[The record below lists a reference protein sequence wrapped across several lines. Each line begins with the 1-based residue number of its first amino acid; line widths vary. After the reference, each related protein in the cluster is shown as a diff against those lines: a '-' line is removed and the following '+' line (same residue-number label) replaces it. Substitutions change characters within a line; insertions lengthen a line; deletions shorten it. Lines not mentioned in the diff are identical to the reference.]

1 MKIALI
7 TDTHFGARNDNVNF
21 NEYFYQ
27 FYEGV
32 FFPYLQQHNIKTC
45 IHLGDRFDRRKYVS
59 YKTAKDF
66 RERFIL
72 PFNVLGIDLHMLVGN
87 HDIYYKNTSQVN
99 SLTELLGERHKNIH
113 IYEDATEVEFDGLP
127 ILLMPWINSTNEIYA
142 EGMIDETQAEVC
154 MGHLEINGFQM
165 NKSVIHS
172 HGGKEKEFFRKFDTV
187 MSGHFHH
194 KSDDGQIYYLG
205 TPYEIYWGDWE
216 DPKGFHIYDTETK
229 TLERIV
235 NPYTIYEKIYYDDSK
250 ENYKAH
256 DITKYAN
263 KYVKLIVVNKKD
275 LYQFDQ
281 FLDKLY
287 QADCFDIKIV
297 EDFSDLD
304 ASTVSDDIVEN
315 TEDTLTLLGK
325 DIDDLSID
333 LEKDRLKN
341 QMKSLYTEAQ
351 DLDLE

>member
-1 MKIALI
+1 M
-7 TDTHFGARNDNVNF
+7 
-21 NEYFYQ
+21 
-27 FYEGV
+27 
-32 FFPYLQQHNIKTC
+32 
-45 IHLGDRFDRRKYVS
+45 
-59 YKTAKDF
+59 
-66 RERFIL
+66 IL
-72 PFNVLGIDLHMLVGN
+72 KLKH
-87 HDIYYKNTSQVN
+87 Q
-99 SLTELLGERHKNIH
+99 
-113 IYEDATEVEFDGLP
+113 
-127 ILLMPWINSTNEIYA
+127 
-142 EGMIDETQAEVC
+142 
-154 MGHLEINGFQM
+154 
-165 NKSVIHS
+165 
-172 HGGKEKEFFRKFDTV
+172 KE
-187 MSGHFHH
+187 
-194 KSDDGQIYYLG
+194 
-205 TPYEIYWGDWE
+205 
-216 DPKGFHIYDTETK
+216 
-229 TLERIV
+229 
-235 NPYTIYEKIYYDDSK
+235 
-250 ENYKAH
+250 H

-325 DIDDLSID
+325 YIDDLSID